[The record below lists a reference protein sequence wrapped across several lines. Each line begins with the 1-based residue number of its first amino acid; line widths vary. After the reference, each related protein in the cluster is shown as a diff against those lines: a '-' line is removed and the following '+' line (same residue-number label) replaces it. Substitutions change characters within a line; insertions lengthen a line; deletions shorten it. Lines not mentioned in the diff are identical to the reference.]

1 MSVPI
6 KVGRMDRRVMLQDRS
21 VSPSSFGE
29 PVPAWVD
36 VAELWAAVEPL
47 GSSEI
52 WRAQAAE
59 SDATH
64 RVMIRWRAGV
74 SDRMRLIYQG
84 RILEIESVAN
94 EGEKDRV
101 LTLVCRE
108 GKR

>member
-1 MSVPI
+1 MPV
-6 KVGRMDRRVMLQDRS
+6 KVGRMDRRVTLQDRS

-36 VAELWAAVEPL
+36 VAELWAAIEPL

-64 RVMIRWRAGV
+64 RVTIRYRAGV
-74 SDRMRLIYQG
+74 TSRMRLIYG
-84 RILEIESVAN
+84 SRTFEIDSVAN

>member
-1 MSVPI
+1 MPI
-6 KVGRMDRRVMLQDRS
+6 KVGRMDRRVTLQDRS

-29 PVPAWVD
+29 PVPAWAD
-36 VAELWAAVEPL
+36 VAELWASIEPL

-64 RVMIRWRAGV
+64 RVTIRYLAGV
-74 SDRMRLIYQG
+74 TERMRLVYGG

-94 EGEKDRV
+94 EGERDRV
-101 LTLVCRE
+101 LTLLCRE
-108 GKR
+108 GAR